1 MWDTDYCDFMQITSA
16 YGATVICDDPTLL
29 NSIMI
34 LELSNSTLIMYASV
48 CWVENDL
55 IATGSYP
62 LGTVIG
68 SVNSL
73 YWYADSVVLDAIPLT
88 VMRDTDSYDANKHS
102 ANLLCAS
109 RNSVELLIK

>member
-1 MWDTDYCDFMQITSA
+1 M
-16 YGATVICDDPTLL
+16 ICDDPTLL

-34 LELSNSTLIMYASV
+34 LELSNSTLIMYASA

-68 SVNSL
+68 IVNFL
-73 YWYADSVVLDAIPLT
+73 YWCAESVVPDSIPLT
-88 VMRDTDSYDANKHS
+88 VMRDTDYKVVNGP
-102 ANLLCAS
+102 
-109 RNSVELLIK
+109 R